1 MNKDWHI
8 ITKEDINR
16 VPVPH
21 VTGTKLD
28 FVIQKECKRILYES
42 MTRAD
47 EEYRYDE
54 VGSLIDSNGNRLC
67 NIYGYNGAIDV
78 DSSDDYLNCILNKK
92 NKNLVFVH
100 NHPDDSKLSYRDIL
114 SLMAEESIL
123 ATLAVGNSGGIC
135 YAVKAGGGTDYYMRK
150 MIAIGNYVKSNTERL
165 FEMQQKFI
173 DIPYKYKLKVEY
185 AFRLEDKT

>member
-8 ITKEDINR
+8 ITKEDISR

-28 FVIQKECKRILYES
+28 FAIQKECKRILYES

-47 EEYRYDE
+47 EEYRHDE

-67 NIYGYNGAIDV
+67 NIYGYNGAINV
-78 DSSDDYLNCILNKK
+78 DSSDDYLDCVLNKK
-92 NKNLVFVH
+92 NKNLIFVH

-114 SLMAEESIL
+114 SLMGEERIL
-123 ATLAVGNSGGIC
+123 ATLAIGNSGGIC
-135 YAVKAGGGTDYYMRK
+135 YAVKTGESTDYYIRK
-150 MIAIGNYVKSNTERL
+150 IFRIEHYVQDSKERF

-173 DIPYKYKLKVEY
+173 DIPYRYGLRVEY